1 MCFYFKETKRSRNN
15 MKFKMAK
22 NHGCL
27 NCNLEALSKGDNVL
41 LEWLELT
48 DESVRKIEDI
58 MQVGIKRENQELLVR
73 YIHCKKSEFEKL
85 QKDRRYKMRC
95 MSLIED
101 GPELV
106 GVEMNF
112 GNIEIMFD
120 MQDVE
125 YDSDKISIQN
135 AKIMAYP
142 FGDYDFKTLDDE
154 EIE

>member
-1 MCFYFKETKRSRNN
+1 
-15 MKFKMAK
+15 
-22 NHGCL
+22 
-27 NCNLEALSKGDNVL
+27 
-41 LEWLELT
+41 
-48 DESVRKIEDI
+48 
-58 MQVGIKRENQELLVR
+58 
-73 YIHCKKSEFEKL
+73 
-85 QKDRRYKMRC
+85 